1 MLRYGYP
8 SQMMTFYNVLFK
20 MCLDWDQNV
29 FEWICEL
36 NYKSTDG
43 KDSKYSMDCK
53 TDEAGECKPFL

>member
-1 MLRYGYP
+1 MLRYGV
-8 SQMMTFYNVLFK
+8 SFSNDLNLDLFK

-43 KDSKYSMDCK
+43 IYSSYSMDCK
-53 TDEAGECKPFL
+53 PDEAGECRPFL